1 MVELISDGDAG
12 PRAIVQEVSNQAG
25 VATFRVGGQLD
36 VSTEGLLRE
45 ALTSAVAADGTSMI
59 VLEVSDL
66 EFMDSSG
73 LAVLLA
79 AAREVAL
86 ELRNPTDVVRRLITI
101 TGLTETLRMT
111 PDA

>member
-1 MVELISDGDAG
+1 VVELINDGDAG
-12 PRAIVQEVSNQAG
+12 QRAIVQEVSNQAG
-25 VATFRVGGQLD
+25 VVTFRVGGQLD

-45 ALTSAVAADGTSMI
+45 ALTSAVAAGTSKI
-59 VLEVSDL
+59 VLDISDL
-66 EFMDSSG
+66 DFMDSSG

-79 AAREVAL
+79 AAREVPL
-86 ELRNPTDVVRRLITI
+86 ELRDPTTVVRRLITI